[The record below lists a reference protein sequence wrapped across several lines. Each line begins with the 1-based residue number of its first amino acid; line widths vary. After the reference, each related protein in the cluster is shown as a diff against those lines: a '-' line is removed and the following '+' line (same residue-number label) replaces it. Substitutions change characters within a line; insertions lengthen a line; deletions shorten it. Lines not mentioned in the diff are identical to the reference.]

1 MIFTK
6 KIADVM
12 CFIFWIIEIVFL
24 CFDATFR
31 NPRQAVEKLG
41 TCVSIMA
48 RKTKED
54 VRGVF

>member
-6 KIADVM
+6 KFADII
-12 CFIFWIIEIVFL
+12 CFIFWVIELAFL

-31 NPRQAVEKLG
+31 NPREAVKKMG

-54 VRGVF
+54 IYGLF